1 MLRRQPSPEILVI
14 GTLGVLFLVAHVSD
28 QWIFHH
34 FTFSGIYDPG
44 WARMLRLAGY
54 FPLWGIVA
62 LALALH
68 DWVPRTLS
76 TLREASRRGL
86 LLFWSAA
93 LGGIVAEALKL
104 AFRRER
110 PGLTDGLRTEIVDGE
125 LTPEMGVVTGEQ
137 VQKQSKDGTV
147 NPFAPPP
154 VFKNKK

>member
-1 MLRRQPSPEILVI
+1 MSMLRRQPSPEILVI

-68 DWVPRTLS
+68 DWVPRTLP
-76 TLREASRRGL
+76 TLRQASRRGL

-93 LGGIVAEALKL
+93 LGGIVAEALKQIGR
-104 AFRRER
+104 ASCRER
-110 PGLTDGLRTEIVDGE
+110 V
-125 LTPEMGVVTGEQ
+125 
-137 VQKQSKDGTV
+137 
-147 NPFAPPP
+147 
-154 VFKNKK
+154 